1 MDKQRST
8 LLIRRVLDAALTALL
23 LCLMAY
29 PVTGEAIHEWIGIA
43 MTAALILHHVLN
55 RRWYGALRQGRY
67 TLLRGVNTAVT
78 SLLTVSIVLTAVS
91 GMSISTRAV
100 PFLYGLI
107 RPGLAR
113 RLHLAFSY
121 WSFLLMGLHLGL
133 HLPAMTASIRP
144 GKAVGAALTGGFTLL
159 AGWGLWLFCRDGI
172 PRYLFFWAM
181 FARFDYAKP
190 GALVFLENL
199 AELFFFVFLGANFV
213 RLSRL
218 FSRRGQKAPE
228 EPRDRPR
235 ASAPKP
241 TETTR
246 RPK

>member
-1 MDKQRST
+1 MGKQSHT
-8 LLIRRVLDAALTALL
+8 LLIRRVVDTALTVLL

-29 PVTGEAIHEWIGIA
+29 PVTGETLHEWIGIA
-43 MTAALILHHVLN
+43 MIAALILHHVLN
-55 RRWYGALRQGRY
+55 RRWYGALFRGKY
-67 TLLRGVNTAVT
+67 TLLRTVNTAVT

-133 HLPAMTASIRP
+133 HLPPMTVSIRP
-144 GKAVGAALTGGFTLL
+144 GKAAGTVLTCFFTLI

-172 PRYLFFWAM
+172 PRYLFFRAM
-181 FARFDYAKP
+181 FAYFDYEKA
-190 GALVFLENL
+190 GTLVFLENL

-213 RLSRL
+213 RLYRFL
-218 FSRRGQKAPE
+218 CRRGQAVPE
-228 EPRDRPR
+228 KNRGPSG
-235 ASAPKP
+235 ASAPQP
-241 TETTR
+241 PEMTR

>member
-1 MDKQRST
+1 MEKQSPT
-8 LLIRRVLDAALTALL
+8 LLIRRVVDAALTVLL

-29 PVTGEAIHEWIGIA
+29 PVTGETLHEWIGVA

-55 RRWYGALRQGRY
+55 RRWYGALLRGKY
-67 TLLRGVNTAVT
+67 TLLRAVNNAMT

-144 GKAVGAALTGGFTLL
+144 GKTVGTVLTCVFTLI
-159 AGWGLWLFCRDGI
+159 AGCGLWLFFRDGI
-172 PRYLFFWAM
+172 PGYLFFRAM
-181 FARFDYAKP
+181 FAHFDYAKA

-199 AELFFFVFLGANFV
+199 AELIFFVFLGANFV
-213 RLSRL
+213 RLYR
-218 FSRRGQKAPE
+218 FWGRRGKAVSDNS
-228 EPRDRPR
+228 RDQSG
-235 ASAPKP
+235 ASAPQLP
-241 TETTR
+241 ETTR